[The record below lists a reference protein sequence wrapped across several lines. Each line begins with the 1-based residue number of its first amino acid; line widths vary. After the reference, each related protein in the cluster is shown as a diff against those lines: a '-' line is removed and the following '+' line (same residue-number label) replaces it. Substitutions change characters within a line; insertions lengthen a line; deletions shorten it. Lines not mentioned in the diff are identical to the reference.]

1 MDFWKGRTLMKMRWT
16 IRLAIALILAVVI
29 PACHH
34 SARKNPP
41 PGEQTDPGAAPQKP

>member
-1 MDFWKGRTLMKMRWT
+1 MKVRWA

-34 SARKNPP
+34 SARKTPP
-41 PGEQTDPGAAPQKP
+41 PADSQTDPKNP